1 MKPMRYAH
9 SDGHTVLC
17 FEDSGR
23 YMLTGGTDGDV
34 RVWQGIEDDDAV
46 SHRVGEKVYA
56 VAFKNNRFYTA
67 SESNSIQTHTFPDGS
82 PDGIV
87 TRFTGAVSHMCF
99 NKSGS
104 VMVAASSDFTVKHVE
119 VESSNQKVFHG
130 HQAPVLSVALHPQ
143 EELLAS
149 SSCDGSVKVW
159 TVADQSCVKSLE
171 ESIPKCSDISL
182 SKTLCRLTWSPD
194 GKNLLVPREKE
205 IAVYEHNS
213 WQKSVITHESF
224 TGAVSILTFSPDK
237 KLLAATCCDGT
248 IVVFD
253 WNTRKCVDKQRHD
266 KGLNI
271 SALAWNPSNSSQLAL
286 CDTEGQLGV
295 LDLTTTRDEPAG
307 NDQMNAEQFAGVFDD
322 DDDLLLEASNA
333 GPGDDDDDR
342 EATDA
347 AQGDVPSTKKS
358 KPLLDDDDDDDD
370 DGDFLKDIK
379 LLPKEDDASSIADSL
394 PPPASIIPANT
405 FKPTPL
411 QRPFQPGSTP
421 SHLSNRYMVWNDV
434 GIVKQYV
441 SDEENSI
448 DVEFHSTAT
457 HHAMH
462 LTNSLDCHLASLS
475 STALVLACPA
485 EDDTPSKVMCMHF
498 GSWDSSKEWTI
509 CLPEGEEAQAVT
521 AGAGWIAVATDARN
535 LRIFSGAGV
544 QQDVFSIPGPVV
556 CLAAH
561 DNKLMITYH
570 AGMGIPGDQFLGVIL
585 TTVGRQKKTL
595 LNGGPLSI
603 SPKSTLQWLGFSSE
617 GTPFSM
623 DSAGIVRR
631 LSSTGVLTW
640 VQVADTSEH
649 AKGKSDHYWIVGVG
663 EHPQQ
668 LRCIPCKGA
677 RYPPTL
683 PRPAVSVI
691 PFKLPMCE
699 MNTEK
704 SQYEETFLR
713 TCLFAASL
721 RVPGA
726 DNSDLQEALRPAQEA
741 LIKLFAL
748 SARSDREARALEV
761 CEMMQEEHTMQLAIK
776 YASRLKHM
784 QLAQRISELAQRRAE
799 EEEEEEIVEESE
811 DIACSRRNGTLA
823 QHEENMEDEEEEKAD
838 MVEEDDTEEGHSTGP
853 KLNLQ
858 PREVPGK
865 PTSKSILARSNPFKV
880 SSQRSSAHPIKGS
893 QVFDK
898 LSTKTDKSDKLI
910 VPLPVSIRTSKSGVN
925 KKTKT
930 ISNMFSKNRSGDSK
944 VSSHSAE
951 PVKED
956 SETQN
961 SKPSVSGFQLWLEEN
976 REELEEERPD
986 LSQEDLSQVAAERF
1000 RALPK
1005 EERQTWSQKA
1015 KSQSAAATSPDGRK
1029 RKRVEDDTSE
1039 KPNKKSTMKPLS
1051 QSTNTKLSG
1060 FTFSKD

>member
-17 FEDSGR
+17 FDDSGR

-34 RVWQGIEDDDAV
+34 RVWQGIDDDDAV

-67 SESNSIQTHTFPDGS
+67 SEANSVQTHTFPDGS

-87 TRFTGAVSHMCF
+87 TRFTGAVSHMCL

-119 VESSNQKVFHG
+119 VETSNQKVFHG
-130 HQAPVLSVALHPQ
+130 HQAPVLSVSLHPQ

-159 TVADQSCVKSLE
+159 KVADQSCVKSLE
-171 ESIPKCSDISL
+171 DSIPKCSDISL

-205 IAVYEHNS
+205 IAIYENNT
-213 WQKSVITHESF
+213 WQKSVITHEAL
-224 TGAVSILTFSPDK
+224 TGTVSILTFSPPGN
-237 KLLAATCCDGT
+237 LLAAACCDGS

-253 WNTRKCVDKQRHD
+253 WNTRKCVEKQRHD

-271 SALAWNPSNSSQLAL
+271 CALAWNPSNSSQLAL

-295 LDLTTTRDEPAG
+295 LDLATTDKPDGDE
-307 NDQMNAEQFAGVFDD
+307 QMNAGQFAGVFDD
-322 DDDLLLEASNA
+322 DDDLLLEASNV
-333 GPGDDDDDR
+333 GPGNDDEGTPDPA
-342 EATDA
+342 EGET
-347 AQGDVPSTKKS
+347 PSTKKS
-358 KPLLDDDDDDDD
+358 QPLIDDDDEDDD

-379 LLPKEDDASSIADSL
+379 LLPKDDDASSIADSL
-394 PPPASIIPANT
+394 PPPATIVPTNT
-405 FKPTPL
+405 FKPTPM

-421 SHLSNRYMVWNDV
+421 SHLSSRYMVWNDV

-462 LTNSLDCHLASLS
+462 LTNSLDCHLATLT
-475 STALVLACPA
+475 STALVLACSA
-485 EDDTPSKVMCMHF
+485 EDDVPSKVMCMHF
-498 GSWDSSKEWTI
+498 GSWDSSKEWTV

-521 AGAGWIAVATDARN
+521 AGAGWVAVATDARN
-535 LRIFSGAGV
+535 LRIFSEAGV
-544 QQDVFSIPGPVV
+544 QQDLFSIPGPVV
-556 CLAAH
+556 SLAGH
-561 DNKLMITYH
+561 DSTLLITYH
-570 AGMGIPGDQFLGVIL
+570 AGMGIPGDQFLGVII
-585 TTVGRQKKTL
+585 TEVGSQKKTL
-595 LNGGPLSI
+595 LNGSPLSM

-631 LSSTGVLTW
+631 MSSTGSPTW
-640 VQVADTSEH
+640 IQVADTQEH

-691 PFKLPMCE
+691 PFRLPMCE

-713 TCLFAASL
+713 TCLFASSL

-799 EEEEEEIVEESE
+799 EEDEEEEVVEESE
-811 DIACSRRNGTLA
+811 DIACSRRNGSVA
-823 QHEENMEDEEEEKAD
+823 QHDEENMEEEDEEAD
-838 MVEEDDTEEGHSTGP
+838 VEEEDDTDHSTGP

-858 PREVPGK
+858 PREVQAK
-865 PTSKSILARSNPFKV
+865 TASKSVLARSNPFKV
-880 SSQRSSAHPIKGS
+880 SSQRSIGHPTKGS

-898 LSTKTDKSDKLI
+898 LSSKTDKSDKPI
-910 VPLPVSIRTSKSGVN
+910 VPLPVTIRTSKSGGS

-930 ISNMFSKNRSGDSK
+930 ISNMFSKNNSADSNA
-944 VSSHSAE
+944 SSHAAE
-951 PVKED
+951 PKAD
-956 SETQN
+956 PETQN

-986 LSQEDLSQVAAERF
+986 LSHEDLSQVAAERF

-1015 KSQSAAATSPDGRK
+1015 KSKSAATTSPDGRK
-1029 RKRVEDDTSE
+1029 RKRVEEDSSE
-1039 KPNKKSTMKPLS
+1039 KPSKKSTVRPPLS
-1051 QSTNTKLSG
+1051 QSTNTKLSS
-1060 FTFSKD
+1060 FAFSKD